1 MDSPSDLSGGPIH
14 ASSCKMKDKR
24 RRGSERLMNIAG
36 SQEITID
43 LDAVRVWRM
52 ISDVTR
58 TSEWSPDVILSVWLD
73 PGPTV
78 GARFESINRMPI
90 VRRWRSLST
99 VTAADPGRRFA
110 FAVGPNPD
118 DPNTTWAWDL
128 EPTSEGTTVRLSYE
142 MRHEPGIV
150 LLYYRLTRRSERVRK
165 SVAATLRRLKAV
177 TERPDPD
184 PGSRPREAVAGRP
197 SCCRR
202 DR

>member
-1 MDSPSDLSGGPIH
+1 MDSPSYLSGGPIH
-14 ASSCKMKDKR
+14 ASSCKIEDATP
-24 RRGSERLMNIAG
+24 GAWGNMNIAG

-43 LDAVRVWRM
+43 LDSVTVWRM

-58 TSEWSPDVILSVWLD
+58 TWEWSPDVIHSAWLD

-78 GARFESINRMPI
+78 GARFESSNRMPI

-110 FAVGPNPD
+110 FAVGSNPD
-118 DPNTTWAWDL
+118 DPNTTWTWDL

-142 MRHEPGIV
+142 MRHEPPIV
-150 LLYYRLTRRSERVRK
+150 LLYYRLTRRSERVRE

-177 TERPDPD
+177 AEGPTPDLGLAPPD
-184 PGSRPREAVAGRP
+184 A
-197 SCCRR
+197 
-202 DR
+202 